1 MHLVSKMFICTMYI
15 YFIFIGFII
24 ERTLPQPR
32 NNKTKCTFCA
42 SHLTNDNIMMT
53 EV

>member
-1 MHLVSKMFICTMYI
+1 MYI
-15 YFIFIGFII
+15 YFIFISFII
-24 ERTLPQPR
+24 ERTLSQPR
-32 NNKTKCTFCA
+32 NNNKKCT